1 MKENK
6 LIAKFMGAK
15 PLVLGGSTEYEMYG
29 VLDCIEDGV
38 NEKHYFINDEMRF
51 HVSWDWLMPVVKKC
65 FQTGDDTHQWDD
77 IIDTIFTCDINI
89 VYAQVVEFIKEY
101 NKEYNATPKFDRE
114 IYNIILVHVARTWER
129 FRVVQNH
136 QEMPLDNIQSAEELP
151 NIAQKILENKV
162 VQEFLI
168 NKDGS
173 VWDKFGD
180 GCSDTFI
187 ERISREYIIA
197 NYFFTIKNT

>member
-1 MKENK
+1 MNTQENNK
-6 LIAKFMGAK
+6 LIAEFMGLSIK
-15 PLVLGGSTEYEMYG
+15 EG
-29 VLDCIEDGV
+29 VCYYTDEDDMFPMGIEVEEPYLPYD
-38 NEKHYFINDEMRF
+38 D
-51 HVSWDWLMPVVKKC
+51 SWDWLMPVVERIEQV
-65 FQTGDDTHQWDD
+65 FQGVAYAEVHLSLYST
-77 IIDTIFTCDINI
+77 IDE
-89 VYAQVVEFIKEY
+89 VYQAVVEFIKEY
-101 NKEYNATPKFDRE
+101 NRTPKFDRE

-168 NKDGS
+168 NRDGS
-173 VWDKFGD
+173 VWDKFDD

-197 NYFFTIKNT
+197 NYFEPRI

>member
-1 MKENK
+1 MNTQENNK
-6 LIAKFMGAK
+6 LIAEFMGLSIK
-15 PLVLGGSTEYEMYG
+15 EG
-29 VLDCIEDGV
+29 VCYYTDEDDMFPMGIEVEEPYLPYD
-38 NEKHYFINDEMRF
+38 D
-51 HVSWDWLMPVVKKC
+51 SWDWLMPVVERIE
-65 FQTGDDTHQWDD
+65 QVIQGVPPQMLHLSLYST
-77 IIDTIFTCDINI
+77 IDE
-89 VYAQVVEFIKEY
+89 VYQAVVEFIKEY
-101 NKEYNATPKFDRE
+101 NPTPKFDRE

-168 NKDGS
+168 NRDGS
-173 VWDKFGD
+173 VWDKFDD

-197 NYFFTIKNT
+197 NYFFTIKNK

>member
-1 MKENK
+1 MNTQENNK
-6 LIAKFMGAK
+6 LIAEFMGLSIK
-15 PLVLGGSTEYEMYG
+15 EG
-29 VLDCIEDGV
+29 VCYYTDEDDMFPMGIEVEEPYLPYD
-38 NEKHYFINDEMRF
+38 D
-51 HVSWDWLMPVVKKC
+51 SWDWLMPVVERIEQV
-65 FQTGDDTHQWDD
+65 FQGVESAEVHLSIYST
-77 IIDTIFTCDINI
+77 IDE
-89 VYAQVVEFIKEY
+89 VYQAVVEFIKEY
-101 NKEYNATPKFDRE
+101 NSTPKFDRE

-168 NKDGS
+168 NRDGS
-173 VWDKFGD
+173 VWDKFDD

-197 NYFFTIKNT
+197 NYFFTIKNK

>member
-1 MKENK
+1 MKTIENNK
-6 LIAKFMGAK
+6 LIAEFMGLSIK
-15 PLVLGGSTEYEMYG
+15 EG
-29 VLDCIEDGV
+29 VCYYTDEDDMFPMGIEVEEPYLPYD
-38 NEKHYFINDEMRF
+38 D
-51 HVSWDWLMPVVKKC
+51 SWDWLMPVVERIE
-65 FQTGDDTHQWDD
+65 QVIQGVASAEVHLSIYST
-77 IIDTIFTCDINI
+77 IDE
-89 VYAQVVEFIKEY
+89 VYQAVVEFIKEY
-101 NKEYNATPKFDRE
+101 NSTPKFDRE

-168 NKDGS
+168 NRDGS
-173 VWDKFGD
+173 VWDKFDD

-197 NYFFTIKNT
+197 NYFLTIKNK

>member
-1 MKENK
+1 MNTQENNR
-6 LIAKFMGAK
+6 LIAEFMGAT
-15 PLVLGGSTEYEMYG
+15 PIMLGASKEYEMYG
-29 VLDCIEDGV
+29 IIECIEDGED
-38 NEKHYFINDEMRF
+38 EKHFFIDDEMLF
-51 HVSWDWLMPVVKKC
+51 NTSWDWLMPVVERIEQV
-65 FQTGDDTHQWDD
+65 FQGVAYAEVHLSLYST
-77 IIDTIFTCDINI
+77 IDE
-89 VYAQVVEFIKEY
+89 VYQAVVEFIKEY
-101 NKEYNATPKFDRE
+101 NSTPKFDRE

-168 NKDGS
+168 NRDGS
-173 VWDKFGD
+173 VWDKFDD

-197 NYFFTIKNT
+197 NYFEPRI